1 MFSKKTLKIST
12 DDQPWI
18 SQKLK
23 KLDRR
28 RKRLYHKYRRSP
40 KWKELDKQF
49 KKEVKT
55 AKSSFYSKMVAD
67 LKDKDPSKWYKA
79 VKRMNSYENKGE
91 ELIVDNI
98 SHLSDQEQCE
108 LIADE
113 FAKIPNEYS
122 PLHTEDIHI
131 PKFTEHDIPQF
142 RPAQVWKKL
151 STMKTNKSTIA
162 GDVPTKLFKYFAAYL
177 DEPLTSII
185 NCSIATGEY
194 PDSWK
199 ADIATPIPK

>member
-55 AKSSFYSKMVAD
+55 AKSSFY
-67 LKDKDPSKWYKA
+67 
-79 VKRMNSYENKGE
+79 
-91 ELIVDNI
+91 
-98 SHLSDQEQCE
+98 
-108 LIADE
+108 
-113 FAKIPNEYS
+113 
-122 PLHTEDIHI
+122 
-131 PKFTEHDIPQF
+131 
-142 RPAQVWKKL
+142 
-151 STMKTNKSTIA
+151 
-162 GDVPTKLFKYFAAYL
+162 
-177 DEPLTSII
+177 
-185 NCSIATGEY
+185 
-194 PDSWK
+194 
-199 ADIATPIPK
+199 

>member
-1 MFSKKTLKIST
+1 
-12 DDQPWI
+12 
-18 SQKLK
+18 
-23 KLDRR
+23 
-28 RKRLYHKYRRSP
+28 
-40 KWKELDKQF
+40 
-49 KKEVKT
+49 
-55 AKSSFYSKMVAD
+55 MVAD

-79 VKRMNSYENKGE
+79 VKRMTSYENKGE

-142 RPAQVWKKL
+142 RPAQVWK
-151 STMKTNKSTIA
+151 NF
-162 GDVPTKLFKYFAAYL
+162 PQ
-177 DEPLTSII
+177 
-185 NCSIATGEY
+185 
-194 PDSWK
+194 
-199 ADIATPIPK
+199 